1 MWLNWEVTKS
11 LQSLDCHTSM
21 DISHN
26 TNNKR
31 IAKNSAYLY
40 VRMILSLLISL
51 YTSRVVLELLG
62 ASDFG
67 IYNVVGGVVTMFSF
81 LNSSMSVASS
91 RFVTFAIGEGNVK
104 QIKDIF
110 NQIRIIHYVIA
121 ILILLLIE
129 SAGLYFLYNKL
140 VIPDDR
146 MYAAFWVLQLS
157 AFSCCLSIIS
167 TPYSAII
174 IAYEKMASF
183 AYISIFEV
191 TMKLLIAYLLFLSPF
206 DRLIFYAL
214 LVVSVQ
220 GIVRLIYIL
229 YCNRS
234 FPEIK
239 GRFCFKR
246 DLFNEIFKFAGWN
259 ILGNLALMTIDQG
272 INILLNIFFG
282 PIVNAARGIANQV
295 NNAINGFASNIRMAI
310 NPQITKSYSKKDM
323 DYMRHLVTLSSTYAF
338 YLLFI
343 FIVPIWT
350 FSDIILRIWLVD
362 VPEYTITFLR
372 FTLLYT
378 LVNSFAN
385 PIIISVHATG
395 RIRKFQI
402 IEGIIM
408 LLTLPM
414 AYLFVKNG
422 LSPISVY
429 YAQIIVAILS
439 QAGRLKVVLPIIN
452 FPFSQYARHI
462 ILPTAKVSLAGCL
475 IILLCLY
482 FKHRFL
488 YLSIVLSVILSI
500 ISILCLGLEQKE
512 RMQFAHYLKN
522 KIR

>member
-229 YCNRS
+229 YCNR
-234 FPEIK
+234 
-239 GRFCFKR
+239 
-246 DLFNEIFKFAGWN
+246 
-259 ILGNLALMTIDQG
+259 T
-272 INILLNIFFG
+272 
-282 PIVNAARGIANQV
+282 
-295 NNAINGFASNIRMAI
+295 
-310 NPQITKSYSKKDM
+310 
-323 DYMRHLVTLSSTYAF
+323 
-338 YLLFI
+338 
-343 FIVPIWT
+343 
-350 FSDIILRIWLVD
+350 
-362 VPEYTITFLR
+362 
-372 FTLLYT
+372 
-378 LVNSFAN
+378 
-385 PIIISVHATG
+385 
-395 RIRKFQI
+395 
-402 IEGIIM
+402 
-408 LLTLPM
+408 
-414 AYLFVKNG
+414 
-422 LSPISVY
+422 
-429 YAQIIVAILS
+429 
-439 QAGRLKVVLPIIN
+439 
-452 FPFSQYARHI
+452 
-462 ILPTAKVSLAGCL
+462 CL
-475 IILLCLY
+475 
-482 FKHRFL
+482 
-488 YLSIVLSVILSI
+488 
-500 ISILCLGLEQKE
+500 
-512 RMQFAHYLKN
+512 
-522 KIR
+522 